1 VCVGDLTR
9 YSCHDIPLIPVGQ
22 GDQRNCHGQVEGV
35 IGVVC
40 CDRDDCVLV
49 FVMCT
54 ISCSR
59 AQAWEFDA
67 FVESEKSLTASFAS
81 MFETFQVMQIACA

>member
-1 VCVGDLTR
+1 
-9 YSCHDIPLIPVGQ
+9 
-22 GDQRNCHGQVEGV
+22 
-35 IGVVC
+35 
-40 CDRDDCVLV
+40 VLV